1 MHIFYLLSSNLMKT
15 KTDAALTSCFR
26 FDSLDSFHFRQRK
39 QICASRS
46 EEHFFLLKWNRRH
59 PILFLKNPAFR
70 FWQFSPSLFR
80 LNTVEALVRIS

>member
-26 FDSLDSFHFRQRK
+26 FDSLDNFHFRQRK

-46 EEHFFLLKWNRRH
+46 KEHFFYLSETDATPDYFKI
-59 PILFLKNPAFR
+59 PCFQI
-70 FWQFSPSLFR
+70 WQFSPSLFR
-80 LNTVEALVRIS
+80 LNTAEALVRIS

>member
-1 MHIFYLLSSNLMKT
+1 MDTVNKYVLLMHIFYLLSSNLMKT

-46 EEHFFLLKWNRRH
+46 EEHFFYLSETDATPYYLNKTLLSDFDSFH
-59 PILFLKNPAFR
+59 PR
-70 FWQFSPSLFR
+70 YSG
-80 LNTVEALVRIS
+80 